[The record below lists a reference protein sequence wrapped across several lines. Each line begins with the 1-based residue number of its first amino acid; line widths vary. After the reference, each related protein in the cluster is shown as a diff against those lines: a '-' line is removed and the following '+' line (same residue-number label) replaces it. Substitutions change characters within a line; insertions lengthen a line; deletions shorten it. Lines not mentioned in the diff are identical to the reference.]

1 MAPHAHGHAGSA
13 AGADRRTLVVVL
25 AIGVATLVVELV
37 GAAVAG
43 SLALAADAGHV
54 LTDVVGI
61 ALALGAI
68 RLGDRPATDGRTYGW
83 YRAEVLAA
91 FLNGVL
97 LLGLVAFLVVEAWER
112 IGSPAEVAA
121 GPMLA
126 VAALGALGNLVSLWL
141 LRAPGQRSLT
151 MRGAYLEVLGDLLAS
166 VAVIVAAAVVA
177 LTGLSIADT
186 LASLGIAVLVVPRAW
201 SLLRESLDVL
211 LEATPRGL
219 ALDEVRRHLLEADG
233 VEDVHDLHAW
243 TITSGQPVVS
253 AHVVL
258 RPAADPGRVL
268 DEVCR
273 CLSGDFDIEHS
284 TIQLETSDR
293 RRLEE
298 ATHP

>member
-126 VAALGALGNLVSLWL
+126 VAALGALGNLV
-141 LRAPGQRSLT
+141 
-151 MRGAYLEVLGDLLAS
+151 
-166 VAVIVAAAVVA
+166 
-177 LTGLSIADT
+177 
-186 LASLGIAVLVVPRAW
+186 
-201 SLLRESLDVL
+201 
-211 LEATPRGL
+211 
-219 ALDEVRRHLLEADG
+219 
-233 VEDVHDLHAW
+233 
-243 TITSGQPVVS
+243 
-253 AHVVL
+253 
-258 RPAADPGRVL
+258 
-268 DEVCR
+268 
-273 CLSGDFDIEHS
+273 
-284 TIQLETSDR
+284 
-293 RRLEE
+293 
-298 ATHP
+298 